1 MARTTRRETQ
11 RPHLTAV
18 VEDAVL
24 RVLGPF
30 LRRTFG
36 WVPQVEAYT
45 GYGTPE
51 RVRVLARVV
60 LAPRRG
66 PLAPPEPD
74 RRGFRAYLAVPA
86 PQERIVVTVEG
97 VRVDVVADRAGY
109 VDVEVDLPPGRPL
122 PAGWQRAELAPAAD
136 APAGRPAGPVT
147 TAALRVVDDE
157 PTLGVISDI
166 DDTTMV
172 TMVPRLLLAAWNS
185 LVRPAAART
194 PVHGMAHLYARVAA
208 AHPDAPF
215 VYVSTGAW
223 NTARTLRRFLAR
235 HGFPPGPLLLTDFGP
250 TQTGWFRSG
259 PEHKDAE
266 IDRLMATFPQVT
278 WLLVGDDGQHD
289 PDIYA
294 RAAER
299 WPGRVAAVAIRT
311 LSQAQRVLAVGAG
324 PAGSRTTAPPEH
336 LPRAADG
343 VPTVVAPDGMALA
356 RRLAEVPG
364 VLTAPPQG
372 RLGEKS
378 RGE

>member
-1 MARTTRRETQ
+1 MARTTRRPTQ

-24 RVLGPF
+24 DVLGPF

-60 LAPRRG
+60 LAPRRAARSG
-66 PLAPPEPD
+66 PEPD
-74 RRGFRAYLAVPA
+74 RRGFRNYLAVPA
-86 PQERIVVTVEG
+86 PQERVRVTVEG
-97 VRVDVVADRAGY
+97 VQVAVDADRAGY
-109 VDVEVDLPPGRPL
+109 VDVEVALPPGRPL
-122 PAGWQRAELAPAAD
+122 PAGWQRAEVAPVEGGPAA
-136 APAGRPAGPVT
+136 PVT
-147 TAALRVVDDE
+147 TAALRVVDDA

-185 LVRPAAART
+185 FVRPTAARI
-194 PVHGMAHLYARVAA
+194 PVHGMSRLYAQVAA
-208 AHPDAPF
+208 AHPEAPF

-223 NTARTLRRFLAR
+223 NTAGTLRRFLAR
-235 HGFPPGPLLLTDFGP
+235 HGFPPGPLMLTDFGP

-259 PEHKDAE
+259 RQHKDTE
-266 IDRLMATFPQVT
+266 IDRLMATFPDVT

-294 RAAER
+294 RATER

-311 LSQAQRVLAVGAG
+311 LTPAQRVLSVGSG
-324 PAGSRTTAPPEH
+324 PAGSRTAAPPEH
-336 LPRAADG
+336 LPRAASG
-343 VPTVVAPDGMALA
+343 VPTVVAPDGNVLA
-356 RRLAEVPG
+356 RRLVAEVPG
-364 VLTAPPQG
+364 ILTAPP
-372 RLGEKS
+372 

>member
-66 PLAPPEPD
+66 ALAPPKPD
-74 RRGFRAYLAVPA
+74 QRGFRAYLAVPA

-97 VRVDVVADRAGY
+97 VQLDVVADRAGY
-109 VDVEVDLPPGRPL
+109 VDVQVDLPPGRPL
-122 PAGWQRAELAPAAD
+122 PAGWQRAELAPASG
-136 APAGRPAGPVT
+136 GRSGWSSAAVT
-147 TAALRVVDDE
+147 TAAVRVVDDA

-185 LVRPAAART
+185 LVRPTAART
-194 PVHGMAHLYARVAA
+194 PVHGMAHLYAQVAA
-208 AHPDAPF
+208 AHPEAPF

-259 PEHKDAE
+259 QQHKDAE
-266 IDRLMATFPQVT
+266 IDRLMAAFPHVS

-311 LSQAQRVLAVGAG
+311 LTPAQRVLSVGSG
-324 PAGSRTTAPPEH
+324 PAGSRTSAPPQH
-336 LPRAADG
+336 LPRAAGG
-343 VPTVVAPDGMALA
+343 VPTVVAPDGIALA
-356 RRLAEVPG
+356 QRLCEVPG
-364 VLTAPPQG
+364 VLAPPA
-372 RLGEKS
+372 

>member
-30 LRRTFG
+30 LRRTLG

-60 LAPRRG
+60 LAPPRG

-86 PQERIVVTVEG
+86 PQERVVVTVEG
-97 VRVDVVADRAGY
+97 VQVDVVADRAGY
-109 VDVEVDLPPGRPL
+109 VDVEVELPAGRPL
-122 PAGWQRAELAPAAD
+122 PPGWQRAELAPAS
-136 APAGRPAGPVT
+136 GRPAGWSSATVT
-147 TAALRVVDDE
+147 TAAVRVVDDA

-185 LVRPAAART
+185 LVRPTAART
-194 PVHGMAHLYARVAA
+194 PVHGMSHLYAEVAA
-208 AHPDAPF
+208 AHPEAPF

-259 PEHKDAE
+259 RAHKDTE
-266 IDRLMATFPQVT
+266 IDRLMTIFPQVT

-311 LSQAQRVLAVGAG
+311 LTPAERVLGTGAG
-324 PAGSRTTAPPEH
+324 PAGSRTPAPPDH
-336 LPRAADG
+336 LPKATDG
-343 VPTVVAPDGMALA
+343 VPTVVAPDGIALA
-356 RRLAEVPG
+356 QRLAEVPG
-364 VLTAPPQG
+364 VLATPAQD
-372 RLGEKS
+372 RLGENEP
-378 RGE
+378 R